1 MQGVVDAD
9 EGIAVAPGKLLD
21 MVFPSN
27 RVRPDDL
34 ELGRTEDIFLGVR
47 DVGAAQHGRITLV
60 QPCVDELEQEI
71 GDVDEVVPSG
81 RIAFLGNRDV
91 LRREEQ
97 FQMQLDNLKG
107 SVEGAVRVASIYSI
121 GLSEMS
127 RLQDEF
133 AARFPHTELH
143 VDYLRPDKVYEAVMA
158 DQADLGLVSYPVGT
172 KDLAVIP
179 WREEEMAVAAPPSHP
194 LAKKTVL
201 LPADLNGQE
210 FVGFDEELMIRREL
224 DHFFRDQGIEIQL
237 AMQFDNIQMIKEAV
251 ALGSGISILP
261 ARTMQA
267 EIAQGRLVSI
277 PLHAPELARP
287 VGIVHR
293 KRKRFSHAVE
303 SFLELLLEQPAP
315 VGT

>member
-1 MQGVVDAD
+1 MIFENLKLFRDIAQTKSISRGANLNAISQSAASQYMQ
-9 EGIAVAPGKLLD
+9 EIERRLAVSLLDRSTRPLALTQAGKL
-21 MVFPSN
+21 FF
-27 RVRPDDL
+27 DL
-34 ELGRTEDIFLGVR
+34 
-47 DVGAAQHGRITLV
+47 
-60 QPCVDELEQEI
+60 C
-71 GDVDEVVPSG
+71 
-81 RIAFLGNRDV
+81 RDV

-97 FQMQLDNLKG
+97 FQVQLENLKG
-107 SVEGAVRVASIYSI
+107 LVEGAVRVASIYSI

-133 AARFPHTELH
+133 AARFPHAQLH
-143 VDYLRPDKVYEAVMA
+143 VDYLRPDKVYEAVLA
-158 DQADLGLVSYPVGT
+158 DHADLGLVSYPVGT

-179 WREEEMAVAAPPSHP
+179 WREEEMTVAAHPSHP
-194 LAKKTVL
+194 LANKAVL
-201 LPADLNGQE
+201 VPADLNGQE

-224 DHFFRDQGIEIQL
+224 DHFFREQGIEIQL

-277 PLHAPELARP
+277 PLHAPELVRP

-293 KRKRFSHAVE
+293 KRKRFSHTVQ

>member
-1 MQGVVDAD
+1 MLYDNFKLFRDIAQNKSISRGATLNEISQSAASQYIQEMERRLGVTLLDRTTRPLNLTPA
-9 EGIAVAPGKLLD
+9 GKL
-21 MVFPSN
+21 FY
-27 RVRPDDL
+27 DL
-34 ELGRTEDIFLGVR
+34 CR
-47 DVGAAQHGRITLV
+47 DA
-60 QPCVDELEQEI
+60 
-71 GDVDEVVPSG
+71 
-81 RIAFLGNRDV
+81 

-97 FQMQLDNLKG
+97 FQVQLENLKG
-107 SVEGAVRVASIYSI
+107 LVEGTVRVASIYSI
-121 GLSEMS
+121 GLSEMT
-127 RLQDEF
+127 RLQEEF
-133 AARFPHTELH
+133 AARFPNAQLH
-143 VDYLRPDKVYEAVMA
+143 VDYLRPDKVYEAVLT

-179 WREEEMAVAAPPSHP
+179 WREEEMTVAAPPSHP
-194 LAKKTVL
+194 LAQKAVL
-201 LPADLNGQE
+201 VLADLEGQD
-210 FVGFDEELMIRREL
+210 FISFDEDLSIRHEL
-224 DHFFRDQGIEIQL
+224 DRFFRSQGIEIRI

-277 PLHAPELARP
+277 PLHAPELVRP

-293 KRKRFSHAVE
+293 KRKRFSHAVQ